1 MSKPVNVSGCPFF
14 GYLGLIACL
23 TLGLF
28 SLTSC
33 SVLQRQCDLEDK
45 KIACK
50 ESCNPEPPIPLCS
63 NADIQNDLVNAAS
76 SIERSLK
83 ILASAQEAESP
94 PIINTAP
101 LITPEGGMGGKV
113 DIDWTG
119 PVAPLIE
126 KIAKMTDYRV
136 KILGNEPAIP
146 IIITITARDTMIAE
160 ILQNASFQAGRRAH
174 ILVFPCDHVIEVRY
188 LPA

>member
-1 MSKPVNVSGCPFF
+1 MLKLFYFYFMLLAMGSVSLSG
-14 GYLGLIACL
+14 
-23 TLGLF
+23 
-28 SLTSC
+28 C
-33 SVLQRQCDLEDK
+33 SVLQTECTPTEK
-45 KIACK
+45 VICK
-50 ESCNPEPPIPLCS
+50 ESCSPEPPIPLCS
-63 NADIQNDLVNAAS
+63 NADIQNDLVLTAN
-76 SIERSLK
+76 SIDCALN

-94 PIINTAP
+94 PVVNIAP

-119 PVAPLIE
+119 PVGPLME

-146 IIITITARDTMIAE
+146 IIVTITACNTMIAE
-160 ILQNASFQAGRRAH
+160 IVQNASFQTGKRAH
-174 ILVFPCDHVIEVRY
+174 ILVFPCEHVIEVRY

>member
-1 MSKPVNVSGCPFF
+1 MPKPLCSYSYFYICFRG
-14 GYLGLIACL
+14 IAL
-23 TLGLF
+23 TLAILSF
-28 SLTSC
+28 SAC
-33 SVLQRQCDLEDK
+33 SVLQKQCEFDEQ
-45 KIACK
+45 KIICK
-50 ESCNPEPPIPLCS
+50 ESCNPEPPIPQCS
-63 NADIQNDLVNAAS
+63 NADIQNDLVLAAN
-76 SIERSLK
+76 SIERSLRT
-83 ILASAQEAESP
+83 LAAAQEAESP
-94 PIINTAP
+94 PVINIAP

-146 IIITITARDTMIAE
+146 IIITITARDTLIAE
-160 ILQNASFQAGRRAH
+160 VLQNASFQAGKRAH
-174 ILVFPCDHVIEVRY
+174 ILVFPCNHVIEVRY